1 MFECPFAEVVSWK
14 ITFKNCTMAV
24 IFYLN
29 PNPMCDFAFLC
40 FFSGYEL
47 FAFISHMGASTMSGH
62 YVCHIKKEGR

>member
-1 MFECPFAEVVSWK
+1 
-14 ITFKNCTMAV
+14 MAV

-40 FFSGYEL
+40 CFSGYEL